1 MNRAEPK
8 PEPVLY
14 GYRNVAQAA
23 GEIHRHR
30 GKSPGMG
37 HPQRVRVPYIL
48 DEPRGLP
55 SSFARVVQFGNA
67 ELIGRYP
74 SAKAKYLPEAD
85 SEQVQ

>member
-8 PEPVLY
+8 PESVVF
-14 GYRNVAQAA
+14 GHRDVVQARM
-23 GEIHRHR
+23 GCSWYR

-37 HPQRVRVPYIL
+37 HPKRVRVPYTSVSHSAN
-48 DEPRGLP
+48 P
-55 SSFARVVQFGNA
+55 SPFARVAQFGNA

-74 SAKAKYLPEAD
+74 SAKAKYLPETD